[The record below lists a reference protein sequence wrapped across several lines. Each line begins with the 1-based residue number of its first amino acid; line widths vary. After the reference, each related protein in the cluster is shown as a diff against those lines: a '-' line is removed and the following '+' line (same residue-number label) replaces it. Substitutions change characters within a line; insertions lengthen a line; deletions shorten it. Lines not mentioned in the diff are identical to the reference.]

1 MEKLKVHDKY
11 FVSNV
16 IHFGYIVFQTSERI
30 CFLREFGG
38 FFLFIIIRP
47 VFFLSEI
54 KKKTSENERHI
65 HFGHGKFLYFS
76 RHQNVIRI
84 QISYFGYLKISIVRL
99 YI

>member
-54 KKKTSENERHI
+54 KKKHLKMSDIFILDMGN
-65 HFGHGKFLYFS
+65 FY
-76 RHQNVIRI
+76 
-84 QISYFGYLKISIVRL
+84 ISQDIKM
-99 YI
+99 